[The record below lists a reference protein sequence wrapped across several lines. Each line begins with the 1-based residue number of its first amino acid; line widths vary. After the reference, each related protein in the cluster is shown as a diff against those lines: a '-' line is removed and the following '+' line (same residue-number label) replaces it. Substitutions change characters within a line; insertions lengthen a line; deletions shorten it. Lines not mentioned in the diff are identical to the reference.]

1 MVGRVVIFGYGPT
14 GRATAERLL
23 AEGREVIVAQRHA
36 PASLPKGATFVACD
50 ALDRDAV
57 IATARQGEQFVVAI
71 GFAYH
76 REIWRQAWPKA
87 IGNFVAACEATGAR
101 MVFVDNLYMYGPQ
114 TNPLVETMTS
124 SKRLHFASKPMARV
138 QATRIWTEAC
148 DQGRARV
155 AALRAPDFYGPN
167 VGLGYLGDPTIGRMA
182 QGKRATVL
190 GSADIPHDYAY
201 VPDIGRA
208 VATLLAAPELGLRTG
223 VARSLRPD
231 PDHPPDPAD
240 RGRRARRQAEAHC
253 LAGIR
258 GRGARIG
265 DLPAPRAKRDA
276 LHLRPA
282 VSGRLEQIR
291 QDVLVRPDAVRG
303 GGQKDGAGVPGGV
316 RDRLNA
322 LRGQGRSIAMSRPS
336 SPAGEAARGA
346 ERDRHARLTAWRR
359 FALEIVADPERLMKM
374 QRTVQPS
381 QPVRVDHLDRE
392 NRRQGR
398 NLRGR
403 DAHWSSF
410 LARFN
415 RG

>member
-208 VATLLAAPELGLRTG
+208 VATLLAAPDSAYGQAWHVPCAPTRTT
-223 VARSLRPD
+223 
-231 PDHPPDPAD
+231 
-240 RGRRARRQAEAHC
+240 RQILQIAA
-253 LAGIR
+253 
-258 GRGARIG
+258 
-265 DLPAPRAKRDA
+265 DA
-276 LHLRPA
+276 LGVKLKLIVLPEFAVAALGSAISLLRER
-282 VSGRLEQIR
+282 SEMRFTF
-291 QDVLVRPDAVRG
+291 DRPY
-303 GGQKDGAGVPGGV
+303 
-316 RDRLNA
+316 
-322 LRGQGRSIAMSRPS
+322 
-336 SPAGEAARGA
+336 
-346 ERDRHARLTAWRR
+346 
-359 FALEIVADPERLMKM
+359 
-374 QRTVQPS
+374 
-381 QPVRVDHLDRE
+381 RVDLSKFARTF
-392 NRRQGR
+392 
-398 NLRGR
+398 
-403 DAHWSSF
+403 WSDPTPF
-410 LARFN
+410 EEGVKKTALAFRAASAT
-415 RG
+415 G